1 MSARSNEQQVI
12 IHFAIDVIVE
22 PDEDEF
28 HAFCPALKGLH
39 VGGRTEEEA
48 ARNAADAAI
57 AYLESLMKHGEPI
70 PIAVVVQSL
79 PAGQAHAGA
88 LTHTQRLAVPVA

>member
-1 MSARSNEQQVI
+1 MSARGNDRQVI
-12 IHFAIDVIVE
+12 QFTIDVIVE

-39 VGGRTEEEA
+39 VAGHTQEEA
-48 ARNAADAAI
+48 LENAADAAI
-57 AYLESLMKHGEPI
+57 AYLESLMKHDEPI
-70 PIAVVVQSL
+70 PIAVIVESL
-79 PAGQAHAGA
+79 TASQAHAGA